1 MACRNDNEN
10 HNCSPK
16 PCRLD
21 NAIKQYKKTRN
32 WFEDPSLKYWDVIID
47 ELRKEIRCASI
58 SSSYAI
64 SSSHSLISDLAISAS
79 RAELSYWAISASWS
93 RTSSR
98 TVEGNVTHNLLDGL
112 QGGIF
117 PNQYYHISQKQFD
130 DLVELTSGNFTE
142 LHKHESSSYALTA
155 SYALNAGVGGTSLIT
170 GSTYPITS
178 SWAVNM
184 AFNGDRAITRN
195 DPNFQGINVGGTNVV
210 QFLNNFFF
218 PFIPA
223 TVALSL
229 VPSTTVYEIGND
241 PSPVIRVN
249 VTANDET
256 LFESGSVRKDG
267 VNTWTI
273 TKPVLPSTNY
283 DNTDSNITTGHYY
296 QAYVSAS
303 NNGSPGLISS
313 NMSTIY
319 FVYPYFWG
327 TTSTAGLSGTALYT
341 GLTKTIQREDTNQTI
356 SFSGTA
362 VYIYYCFP
370 DGQGYS
376 DVSAIYD
383 PNNFE
388 VKSLFT
394 KTIESV
400 TSTGL
405 TSNWTQNYVVY
416 RLTLLSNP
424 NGNYRFVH

>member
-1 MACRNDNEN
+1 MACINNNDDSCPRN
-10 HNCSPK
+10 
-16 PCRLD
+16 PCTLD
-21 NAIKQYKKTRN
+21 NAIKDYKKSRGGIN
-32 WFEDPSLKYWDVIID
+32 DPSLKPFLKIVD
-47 ELRKEIRCASI
+47 ELRKTIDCSSL
-58 SSSYAI
+58 SSSY
-64 SSSHSLISDLAISAS
+64 SDYSL
-79 RAELSYWAISASWS
+79 LS
-93 RTSSR
+93 
-98 TVEGNVTHNLLDGL
+98 G
-112 QGGIF
+112 
-117 PNQYYHISQKQFD
+117 
-130 DLVELTSGNFTE
+130 
-142 LHKHESSSYALTA
+142 TA
-155 SYALNAGVGGTSLIT
+155 SYALNAASSSGAVLIT

-178 SWAVNM
+178 SHSLTASYIEGFVPSGLITGSTYPFTSSWAITSSNSLTSSTM
-184 AFNGDRAITRN
+184 PFNGNRAITRN
-195 DPNFQGINVGGTNVV
+195 DPVWQGVNVGGTNVV
-210 QFLNNFFF
+210 EFLNNFFF

>member
-1 MACRNDNEN
+1 MACVNNNDNSCPRN
-10 HNCSPK
+10 
-16 PCRLD
+16 PCTLD
-21 NAIKQYKKTRN
+21 NAIKDYKKSRGGIN
-32 WFEDPSLKYWDVIID
+32 DPSLKPFLKIVD
-47 ELRKEIRCASI
+47 ELRKNIDCASL
-58 SSSYAI
+58 SSSY
-64 SSSHSLISDLAISAS
+64 SDYSL
-79 RAELSYWAISASWS
+79 LS
-93 RTSSR
+93 
-98 TVEGNVTHNLLDGL
+98 G
-112 QGGIF
+112 
-117 PNQYYHISQKQFD
+117 
-130 DLVELTSGNFTE
+130 
-142 LHKHESSSYALTA
+142 TA
-155 SYALNAGVGGTSLIT
+155 SYALNAGSSGVSGLITGSTYPITASHSLTASYFSGLIPNGLIT

-178 SWAVNM
+178 SYSITSSNSLTSSTVPFDGN
-184 AFNGDRAITRN
+184 RSITRN
-195 DPNFQGINVGGTNVV
+195 DPVWQGVNVGGTTVTE
-210 QFLNNFFF
+210 FLNNFFF
-218 PFIPA
+218 PFVPA
-223 TVALSL
+223 TVTLSL
-229 VPSTTVYEIGND
+229 IPSTTVYEIGND

-273 TKPVLPSTNY
+273 TKPVLPATNY

-303 NNGSPGLISS
+303 NNGTPGLVSS
-313 NMSTIY
+313 NTSTIY

-327 TTSTAGLSGTALYT
+327 ITATAGLSGTSLYT
-341 GLTKTIQREDTNQTI
+341 GLTKTIQREDTDQTI
-356 SFSGTA
+356 SFTGTA

-405 TSNWTQNYVVY
+405 TTDWTQNYVVY

>member
-1 MACRNDNEN
+1 MADCNKQY
-10 HNCSPK
+10 NCPPT
-16 PCRLD
+16 PCKLD
-21 NAIKQYKKTRN
+21 NAIKEYKKSRSGIN
-32 WFEDPSLKYWDVIID
+32 DPSLKPLLTIID
-47 ELRKEIRCASI
+47 ELRNHIFCQETASNAI
-58 SSSYAI
+58 SSSY
-64 SSSHSLISDLAISAS
+64 SDNAL
-79 RAELSYWAISASWS
+79 
-93 RTSSR
+93 
-98 TVEGNVTHNLLDGL
+98 
-112 QGGIF
+112 
-117 PNQYYHISQKQFD
+117 
-130 DLVELTSGNFTE
+130 
-142 LHKHESSSYALTA
+142 SSSYALTA
-155 SYALNAGVGGTSLIT
+155 SYVDGNSIVSNHNSLNGLQGGTTDEYYHLTSADYTDLTDGEFTTLHKHESSSYSLT
-170 GSTYPITS
+170 GSFVS
-178 SWAVNM
+178 
-184 AFNGDRAITRN
+184 FNGDRSITRN
-195 DPNFQGINVGGTNVV
+195 DPVWQGVNVGGTNVV

-327 TTSTAGLSGTALYT
+327 TTSTAGLSGTALYN

-376 DVSAIYD
+376 DVSEIYD
-383 PNNFE
+383 PNGYKI
-388 VKSLFT
+388 KSAFT
-394 KTIESV
+394 RTIESV
-400 TSTGL
+400 TSIGL
-405 TSNWTQNYVVY
+405 TPDWTQNYVVY
-416 RLTLLSNP
+416 RLTSLSTP